1 MKTTESF
8 RILLADD
15 DATVRL
21 LMQAALEKAGFD
33 VTVACDGIEAIRLFE
48 KAPID
53 MVMLDVEMP
62 GMDGYQVCS
71 YLREKTGDEL
81 PIMMVTGMDDM
92 QSINHSFEVGATDFI
107 AKPINWNLI
116 AYRILYLRRGYLNML
131 ALKVA
136 NARSKAIFSAIPD
149 TMFILNDDGM
159 IIDICSH
166 PDKTPWLITGTGNT
180 LSQSLPEEIVN
191 LYQKAA
197 DRARNYGT
205 VELFEY
211 PLIVASEKTRY
222 YENRIVVIDPH
233 ETLCLVRDITERKDS
248 ESEIFHLAY
257 FDNLTGL
264 PNRQSF
270 MERLEG
276 EIKRAKY
283 TSNKLAVLFL
293 DLDGFKSIN
302 DTMGHNTGDIV
313 LQWAAERLQSSTRP
327 SDFVSRS
334 NADQSEVKLARLGGD
349 EFTVVI
355 PNLSRAEDALILAH
369 RIREAMRRPFHLE
382 SRDVVLTAS
391 IGIALYPD
399 DGTDAETLLKHA
411 DTAMYHA
418 KSEGR
423 DNCQFYNIDLT
434 FQAEKRMHLENDLRN
449 ALQQNEF
456 YLAYQPQLNVA
467 KESFLSAEALIR
479 WQHPKQGL
487 ISPVDFIPLAEENG
501 LIIPIGEWVL
511 RTACMEAA
519 RWHQNG
525 QPLQVAVNLSPLQIK
540 NPSFVNNV
548 LGILHET
555 GFPPDKLVLEITEG
569 ALMEHSE
576 NTLATLLALRD
587 HHIQI
592 ALDDFGTGYSSMN
605 YLKRL
610 PINHIKVDQS
620 FVRGLQ
626 DNKENLAIVRAI
638 ISLSKNLG
646 FSVTAEGIESLNQ
659 AQILKYFGCE
669 TLQGYYFSQPITM
682 QEMLALTDKQWFIQ
696 ALKPQGVN
704 HESS

>member
-1 MKTTESF
+1 MTTESF

-21 LMQAALEKAGFD
+21 LMQAALEKAGFE
-33 VTVACDGIEAIRLFE
+33 VIVACDGTEAIRLFE
-48 KAPID
+48 TAPAD

-71 YLREKTGDEL
+71 YLREKIGDEL

-92 QSINHSFEVGATDFI
+92 QSINHAFEAGATDFI

-136 NARSKAIFSAIPD
+136 NARNKAIFSAIPD
-149 TMFILNDDGM
+149 TMFILNEKST

-166 PDKTPWLITGTGNT
+166 PDNTPWLTTGAENV
-180 LSQSLPEEIVN
+180 LSQSLPEEIAN
-191 LYQKAA
+191 LYQSAA
-197 DRARNYGT
+197 DRAHNHGT

-211 PLIVASEKTRY
+211 PLKLAGDKTRY
-222 YENRIVVIDPH
+222 YENRIVAIDPQ

-248 ESEIFHLAY
+248 ESKIFHLAY

-283 TSNKLAVLFL
+283 TGNKLAVLFL

-327 SDFVSRS
+327 SDFVSRNS
-334 NADQSEVKLARLGGD
+334 TDQSEVKLARLGGD

-355 PNLSRAEDALILAH
+355 PNLSRTEDALILAH

-399 DGTDAETLLKHA
+399 DGADAETLLKHA

-418 KSEGR
+418 KNEGR

-434 FQAEKRMHLENDLRN
+434 SQAEKRMHLENDLRN

-456 YLAYQPQLNVA
+456 YLVYQPQLDVTE
-467 KESFLSAEALIR
+467 ESFLSAEALIR

-511 RTACMEAA
+511 RTACTEAA

-525 QPLQVAVNLSPLQIK
+525 QSLQVAVNLSPLQIK
-540 NPSFVNNV
+540 NPDFVRNV
-548 LGILHET
+548 LDILHET

-576 NTLATLLALRD
+576 NTLATLLALRE

-659 AQILKYFGCE
+659 ARILKYFGCE
-669 TLQGYYFSQPITM
+669 TLQGYYFSEPITI
-682 QEMLALTDKQWFIQ
+682 QEMLALTDKQWAIQ
-696 ALKPQGVN
+696 ALKPPGVN

>member
-1 MKTTESF
+1 MKTKESF

-33 VTVACDGIEAIRLFE
+33 VTVACDGTEAIRLFE
-48 KAPID
+48 KIPVD

-71 YLREKTGDEL
+71 YLREKIGDEL

-92 QSINHSFEVGATDFI
+92 QSINHAFEAGATDFI

-149 TMFILNDDGM
+149 TMFILNDKGM

-166 PDKTPWLITGTGNT
+166 PDNTPWLITGTGNT

-191 LYQKAA
+191 FYQEAA
-197 DRARNYGT
+197 DRARNHGT
-205 VELFEY
+205 VELSEY
-211 PLIVASEKTRY
+211 PLIVAGEKTRY
-222 YENRIVVIDPH
+222 YENRIVVIDPQ

-270 MERLEG
+270 IERLEG

-418 KSEGR
+418 KNEGR
-423 DNCQFYNIDLT
+423 DNCQFYNTDLT

-449 ALQQNEF
+449 ALQQKEF
-456 YLAYQPQLNVA
+456 YLVYQPQLNVA

-487 ISPVDFIPLAEENG
+487 IAPADFIPLAEENG

-540 NPSFVNNV
+540 NPSFVKNV
-548 LGILHET
+548 LDILDET

-669 TLQGYYFSQPITM
+669 TLQGYYFSQPITI
-682 QEMLALTDKQWFIQ
+682 QEMLALTDKQWSIQ

>member
-1 MKTTESF
+1 MTIESF

-33 VTVACDGIEAIRLFE
+33 VTVACDGAEAVRLFE
-48 KAPID
+48 KAPAD

-62 GMDGYQVCS
+62 GMNGYQVCS
-71 YLREKTGDEL
+71 YLREKIGDEL

-92 QSINHSFEVGATDFI
+92 QSINHAFEAGATDFI

-131 ALKVA
+131 ALKIA
-136 NARSKAIFSAIPD
+136 NAHSKAIFSAIPD
-149 TMFILNDDGM
+149 TMFILSDKGM
-159 IIDICSH
+159 VIDICSH
-166 PDKTPWLITGTGNT
+166 PDNTPWLITGAENT
-180 LSQSLPEEIVN
+180 LSRSLPEEIVN
-191 LYQKAA
+191 LYQGAA
-197 DRARNYGT
+197 DRARNHGT

-211 PLIVASEKTRY
+211 PLKLAGEKTRY
-222 YENRIVVIDPH
+222 YENRIVVIDPQ

-248 ESEIFHLAY
+248 ESKIFHLAY

-276 EIKRAKY
+276 EIKRARY
-283 TSNKLAVLFL
+283 TGNKLAVLFL

-369 RIREAMRRPFHLE
+369 RIRETMRRPFHLE

-399 DGTDAETLLKHA
+399 DGADAETLLKHA

-418 KSEGR
+418 KNEGR
-423 DNCQFYNIDLT
+423 DNCQFYNINLT
-434 FQAEKRMHLENDLRN
+434 SQAEKRMHLENDLRN

-456 YLAYQPQLNVA
+456 YLMYQPQLDVI

-487 ISPVDFIPLAEENG
+487 IAPADFIPLAEENG

-511 RTACMEAA
+511 RTACTEAA

-525 QPLQVAVNLSPLQIK
+525 QSLQVAVNLSPLQIK
-540 NPSFVNNV
+540 NPDFVQNV
-548 LGILHET
+548 LDVLSET

-576 NTLATLLALRD
+576 NTLTTLLALRE

-638 ISLSKNLG
+638 ISLAKNLG
-646 FSVTAEGIESLNQ
+646 FSVTAEGIESLHQ

-669 TLQGYYFSQPITM
+669 TLQGYYFSEPVTI
-682 QEMLALTDKQWFIQ
+682 QEMLALTDKQWSIQ
-696 ALKPQGVN
+696 ALKPPGVN

>member
-1 MKTTESF
+1 MTTESF

-33 VTVACDGIEAIRLFE
+33 VTVACDGVEAVRLFD
-48 KAPID
+48 ARPAD

-62 GMDGYQVCS
+62 GMDGYAVCS
-71 YLREKTGDEL
+71 YLRERVGDEL

-92 QSINHSFEVGATDFI
+92 QSINRSFEAGATDFI

-136 NARSKAIFSAIPD
+136 NARSTAIFSAIPD
-149 TMFILNDDGM
+149 TMFILNDKGK

-166 PDKTPWLITGTGNT
+166 PDNTPWLTAGGKST
-180 LSQSLPEEIVN
+180 LSQSLPEQIVS
-191 LYQKAA
+191 LYLGAA
-197 DRARNYGT
+197 DRARSHGT

-211 PLIVASEKTRY
+211 PLKLADGKTKY
-222 YENRIVVIDPH
+222 YENRIVVIDPK

-248 ESEIFHLAY
+248 ENKIFHLAY

-276 EIKRAKY
+276 EIKRAQF
-283 TSNKLAVLFL
+283 TGNKLAVLFL

-302 DTMGHNTGDIV
+302 DTMGHNTGDTI

-327 SDFVSRS
+327 SDFVSRN
-334 NADQSEVKLARLGGD
+334 NAEQPEVKLARLGGD

-355 PNLSRAEDALILAH
+355 PNLPRTDDALILAH
-369 RIREAMRRPFHLE
+369 RIREAMRRPFQLE

-399 DGTDAETLLKHA
+399 DGADAETLLKHA

-418 KSEGR
+418 KNEGR
-423 DNCQFYNIDLT
+423 DNCQFYNVDLT

-449 ALQQNEF
+449 ALQQNEL
-456 YLAYQPQLNVA
+456 YLVYQPQLDVA
-467 KESFLSAEALIR
+467 EENFRSVEALIR

-487 ISPVDFIPLAEENG
+487 ISPLDFIPLAEENG
-501 LIIPIGEWVL
+501 LIIPIGDWVL
-511 RTACMEAA
+511 RTACTEAA
-519 RWHQNG
+519 QWHQRG
-525 QPLQVAVNLSPLQIK
+525 RPLQVAVNLSPLQIK
-540 NPSFVNNV
+540 NPDFVKNV
-548 LGILHET
+548 LDILTET

-576 NTLATLLALRD
+576 NTLATLLALRE

-610 PINHIKVDQS
+610 PINNIKVDQS
-620 FVRGLQ
+620 FVRGLL
-626 DNKENLAIVRAI
+626 DKKENLAIVRAI

-659 AQILKYFGCE
+659 AQVLKYFGCE
-669 TLQGYYFSQPITM
+669 TLQGYYFSKPITM
-682 QEMLALTDKQWFIQ
+682 QEMLALTDKQWCIEP
-696 ALKPQGVN
+696 LRPNGVN